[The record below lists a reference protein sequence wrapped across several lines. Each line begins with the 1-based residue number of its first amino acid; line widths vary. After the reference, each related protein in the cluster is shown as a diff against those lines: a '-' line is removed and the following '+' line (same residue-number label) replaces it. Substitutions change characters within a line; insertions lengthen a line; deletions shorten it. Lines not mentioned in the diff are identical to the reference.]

1 MPNSEE
7 QKPHFMKPESTL
19 YRQNIIDD
27 FVEKIIE
34 PQLKQEKH
42 QKHEKGM
49 FDSLF
54 IEKQKIEY

>member
-1 MPNSEE
+1 
-7 QKPHFMKPESTL
+7 MKPESTL